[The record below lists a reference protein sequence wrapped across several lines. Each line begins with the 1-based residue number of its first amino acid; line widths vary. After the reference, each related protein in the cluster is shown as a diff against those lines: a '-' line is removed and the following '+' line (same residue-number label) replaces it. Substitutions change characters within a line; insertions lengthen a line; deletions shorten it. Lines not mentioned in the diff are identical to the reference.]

1 MDPTTAAAVAAVS
14 TTSTG
19 GVLGVILLELV
30 ALVPVFIKF
39 WNWSKE
45 TSAQGVLYQQ
55 LSEMV
60 QNQRKELDELYKQ
73 RRLDQEQIFDLR
85 NKVDHLEEADKTVET
100 LKKKLDQKD
109 QIIAERDNRIASLLE
124 ELLKMKDRVHNLELR
139 LKADESQ
146 WCENCQYKNTQYISR
161 ISNE

>member
-1 MDPTTAAAVAAVS
+1 MDPTTAAAITALGA
-14 TTSTG
+14 TSG
-19 GVLGVILLELV
+19 GGIITAIIIILL
-30 ALVPVFIKF
+30 ALSPLIVKV

-45 TSAQGVLYQQ
+45 TSAQGILYSQ
-55 LSEMV
+55 LSELV
-60 QNQRKELDELYKQ
+60 QNQRKELDGMYKERIEMQNTLFELKS
-73 RRLDQEQIFDLR
+73 
-85 NKVDHLEEADKTVET
+85 KVEKLEESEKLVDI
-100 LKKKLDQKD
+100 LKKKLEQKD
-109 QIIAERDNRIASLLE
+109 KIIAERDNRIASLLE